1 VKAVAE
7 RPRGRLRTHPLWLA
21 IREDAEFACRSL
33 ARVPTYTTTVIL
45 TLALAIG
52 GITAVFS
59 VLYAVA
65 LRPLPFP
72 DAHELVALHTSYD
85 RVGRSRWPSSPS
97 EFLDIQQQNQSF
109 SKVAALSYGDVNVSG
124 LELRGQGEAIH
135 VPGATVSVE
144 FFRLL
149 GLAPALGRDF
159 APGEDQPGAAAV
171 VILSASF
178 HRRAFDGA
186 LDAIGQS
193 IDIDGTPHTII
204 GVLPLAYEKLP
215 LGYVMGSNPSP
226 QDVWRPLVFDER
238 RLGPGQRN
246 GRFIQV
252 FGRLRPDVTFAAASA
267 DVDRIVESFYREYPE
282 SYLRETG
289 FRAYLEPFREY
300 SARLMGQILWLLL
313 GAVTLVLLAAC
324 ANAASLSLARL
335 ASRRREIAVRAA
347 LGATAGRIALQ
358 FLVESAIVALAA
370 GVLGVVIGR
379 AGMDGLL
386 AVSPASLGN
395 VDVSFQAPVFAFAF
409 GVSGLTGVVAGAAPA
424 WHAARLSP
432 TSGLREGGRATNAGA
447 LRLRSGLVV
456 AQVTMALVLLVCA
469 AMMLRSIV
477 QLTSVSP
484 GFEPQDVYVGQVS
497 ISKVRYKDDA
507 DLRRFAAGLLERLR
521 ATPGVES
528 VGLSSSQLFAG
539 WFTRKV
545 QIEGDPE
552 APSMNQA
559 QVRMVGGDYFTTL
572 GFELVAGRFLGG
584 GDSRDTPKVGVISE
598 LTAKKYFNGRNP
610 LGMRLLFRQL
620 NGESVP
626 FTIVGIARDTR
637 EVGLDKPIE
646 PFIFVPLDQ
655 WPTNWIGIAVR
666 APKLGVSALAAM
678 GAAVAAVDPTEPFYG
693 ARPLPEVIAASLGS
707 RRFTLLLLSVFAG
720 LGLSLAVLGIYGLT
734 SYSVA
739 QRTQELAVRMAM
751 GADDIAIVRLVLA
764 QAVALVALGLVFGA
778 LLSGLVGRYLASQ
791 IYGLSAW
798 DPEAAGIIA
807 ALLVSVAVV
816 AGWIPARRAARL
828 PLAGALRTE

>member
-1 VKAVAE
+1 MKAISE
-7 RPRGRLRTHPLWLA
+7 IWLA
-21 IREDAEFACRSL
+21 VREDAQFAFRSL
-33 ARVPTYTTTVIL
+33 ARVPTYTTTVIV

-72 DAHELVALHTSYD
+72 DAHELVVLHASHDTL
-85 RVGRSRWPSSPS
+85 GRSRGPSSPS
-97 EFLDIQQQNQSF
+97 EFLDIQRQNQSF
-109 SKVAALSYGDVNVSG
+109 TKVAGLSYGAANVTG
-124 LELRGQGEAIH
+124 NQRRGQGEAIH
-135 VPGATVSVE
+135 VSGATVSID

-171 VILSASF
+171 VMLSASF

-186 LDAIGQS
+186 RGVIGQS
-193 IDIDGTPHTII
+193 IAIDGTPHTIV
-204 GVLPLAYEKLP
+204 GVLPPAYEQLP
-215 LGYVMGSNPSP
+215 LGFVTGTSSMPY
-226 QDVWRPLVFDER
+226 DVWRPLALDER
-238 RLGPGQRN
+238 LLGPGYRN
-246 GRFIQV
+246 RRVIQV

-267 DVDRIVESFYREYPE
+267 DIDRMVESFYREFPS
-282 SYLRETG
+282 SYRRETG
-289 FRAYLEPFREY
+289 FSMFLEPLDEY
-300 SARLMGQILWLLL
+300 TARLMGRVLWLLL
-313 GAVTLVLLAAC
+313 GAVALVLLAAC

-347 LGATAGRIALQ
+347 LGATAGRVALQ
-358 FLVESAIVALAA
+358 FLVENVIVALAA

-386 AVSPASLGN
+386 ALSSASLSN
-395 VDVSFQAPVFAFAF
+395 VEVSFQAPVFAFAL
-409 GVSGLTGVVAGAAPA
+409 GVSGLTGVIAGAAPA
-424 WHAARLSP
+424 WHAARFSP

-447 LRLRSGLVV
+447 VRLRSSLVV
-456 AQVTMALVLLVCA
+456 AQVTVALVLMVCA

-477 QLTSVSP
+477 QLMSVSP
-484 GFEPQDVYVGQVS
+484 GFEPKDVYVGQMS
-497 ISKVRYKDDA
+497 LTKARYNDDA
-507 DLRRFAAGLLERLR
+507 ALRRFAGALLERLR
-521 ATPGVES
+521 ATPGVAS
-528 VGLSSSQLFAG
+528 VGLTNALPFAN
-539 WFTRKV
+539 WFTRRV

-552 APSMNQA
+552 APATHQA
-559 QVRMVGGDYFTTL
+559 QVRTVSGDYFITL
-572 GFELVAGRFLGG
+572 GLELVAGRFLGS
-584 GDSRDTPKVGVISE
+584 GDTKDAPQVGVISE

-610 LGMRLLFRQL
+610 LGMRLVFPQHS
-620 NGESVP
+620 GESVP
-626 FTIVGIARDTR
+626 FTVVGITRDIR

-646 PFIFVPLDQ
+646 PFIFVPFDQ

-666 APKLGVSALAAM
+666 APELGPTALAAM
-678 GAAVAAVDPTEPFYG
+678 GAAVAAVDPREPFYG
-693 ARPLPEVIAASLGS
+693 AKPLQELADASLGS

-764 QAVALVALGLVFGA
+764 QVVTLVGLGLLFGA
-778 LLSGLVGRYLASQ
+778 LLSVFAGRYLASQ

-807 ALLVSVAVV
+807 VLLVVVALV

-828 PLAGALRTE
+828 PLAGALRRE